1 MTWLAATLL
10 IAIST
15 PASAAACLWGGG
27 DALFHNGIPEDLPA
41 DLVVAEVHIEGDDGY
56 LLYASGLAARVS
68 RVVQGPV
75 SARQLILH
83 TSVSYDCE
91 WPFENG
97 TDGLIVGRL
106 TGEQDGVPI
115 LEPVFAPKQNGYRLE
130 PGGTFPSRSLMDESL
145 MQQML
150 ETNRPSNLRND
161 REQ

>member
-10 IAIST
+10 IAFST
-15 PASAAACLWGGG
+15 PASATVCLWGGG
-27 DALFHNGIPEDLPA
+27 DALIHNGIPEDLPA

-56 LLYASGLAARVS
+56 LLYTSGLAARVS

-75 SARQLILH
+75 STPQLILH

-130 PGGTFPSRSLMDESL
+130 PGKSIPSRDLFDEAF

-150 ETNRPSNLRND
+150 STQLANKTRDLPE
-161 REQ
+161 